1 MLIKAERLDTSP
13 IPQILEGIL
22 PNMGTGWWH
31 GPSKCGKSFAI
42 IKMLLDM
49 ANGVDWFG
57 HKTIQCD
64 VVYAIGEGAG
74 DLGIRIKA
82 QLAYHAQQ
90 VAAQAAIITERDGP
104 DAAAK
109 FMAEQ
114 PEYTSK
120 RLFIETAAFSMPFGL
135 DKKPSV
141 SMLQFI
147 ASMGAKNVHPG
158 LIVFDAQDDFADTK
172 STQNLTSA
180 SRFVAGHKYLAEQL
194 SCFVLGVAH
203 DTQDGK
209 KMSGNVRFYS
219 SCDISI
225 SVKPEQNG
233 NSSGDSVTTVVNEKA
248 KPGGIFEF
256 KPFSFQALEQEW
268 DEPLWDDDDPDLP
281 IIDPDTGLQK
291 TKLVKTYVVIPRA
304 DPEDGGDLSADPVD
318 DGWSTP
324 VAARDLPELR
334 TPVRPPSIRN
344 GIKPERTGISGVGKI
359 ILGILS
365 EPCPEDG
372 CDALAGA
379 SCNTEVPGAVHIGP
393 HTDVHMSR
401 AESAVAAG
409 TVTPGHLIAAQYLA
423 AQAA

>member
-1 MLIKAERLDTSP
+1 
-13 IPQILEGIL
+13 
-22 PNMGTGWWH
+22 
-31 GPSKCGKSFAI
+31 
-42 IKMLLDM
+42 
-49 ANGVDWFG
+49 
-57 HKTIQCD
+57 
-64 VVYAIGEGAG
+64 
-74 DLGIRIKA
+74 
-82 QLAYHAQQ
+82 
-90 VAAQAAIITERDGP
+90 
-104 DAAAK
+104 
-109 FMAEQ
+109 
-114 PEYTSK
+114 
-120 RLFIETAAFSMPFGL
+120 
-135 DKKPSV
+135 
-141 SMLQFI
+141 
-147 ASMGAKNVHPG
+147 MGAKNVHPG

-225 SVKPEQNG
+225 SVKPERNG

-318 DGWSTP
+318 DGSRYSGSSAGSAGTAHSSPAP
-324 VAARDLPELR
+324 VH
-334 TPVRPPSIRN
+334 
-344 GIKPERTGISGVGKI
+344 PER
-359 ILGILS
+359 
-365 EPCPEDG
+365 DQ
-372 CDALAGA
+372 
-379 SCNTEVPGAVHIGP
+379 
-393 HTDVHMSR
+393 
-401 AESAVAAG
+401 AG
-409 TVTPGHLIAAQYLA
+409 THRYIRCRQNNPRDTL
-423 AQAA
+423 